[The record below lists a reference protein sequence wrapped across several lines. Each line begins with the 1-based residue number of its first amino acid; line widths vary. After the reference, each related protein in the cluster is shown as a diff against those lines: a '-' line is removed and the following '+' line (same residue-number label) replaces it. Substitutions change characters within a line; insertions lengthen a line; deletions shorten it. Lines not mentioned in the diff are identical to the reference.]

1 MSAIGYL
8 KCSCQQ
14 CGRHIEFPADAIG
27 TSVDCPHCGWPT
39 ELTIPPPP
47 ELSAPSPRNLT
58 WPVIG
63 LCVLLFGMIASV
75 VGLRLVKQLALKNR
89 SGKSGALA
97 AKSTNNPAKTGSP
110 AVTAASISTNDF
122 IVAGVTLEKAKGGHL
137 VYVIGSV
144 KNETERQRFGVR
156 VELDLF
162 DQGGVKVGRSS
173 DYRQTLA
180 PKADWRFKAL
190 VFQST
195 AATATLAS
203 IKEE

>member
-63 LCVLLFGMIASV
+63 LCVLLLGMIASFV
-75 VGLRLVKQLALKNR
+75 VLRMVKKLALKDR
-89 SGKSGALA
+89 SARSAALA
-97 AKSTNNPAKTGSP
+97 AQSTNNLAKTGSP
-110 AVTAASISTNDF
+110 AVTTPSISTNDF
-122 IVAGVTLEKAKGGHL
+122 NVAGITLEKAKDSNF

-144 KNETERQRFGVR
+144 RNESDRQRFGVR
-156 VELDLF
+156 VDLDLF
-162 DQGGVKVGRSS
+162 DQAGMKVGRTS
-173 DYRQTLA
+173 DYRQTLG

-190 VFQST
+190 VLQSK
-195 AATATLAS
+195 AASATLAS

>member
-1 MSAIGYL
+1 MSAISYL

-39 ELTIPPPP
+39 ELTLPAPP
-47 ELSAPSPRNLT
+47 EPSAPSPRNLT

-63 LCVLLFGMIASV
+63 LCVLLFGLIASF
-75 VGLRLVKQLALKNR
+75 VGLRIVKKLALKDR
-89 SGKSGALA
+89 SGRSGALA
-97 AKSTNNPAKTGSP
+97 AKSTNSLAKTGSP

-122 IVAGVTLEKAKGGHL
+122 IVAGDSNF

-144 KNETERQRFGVR
+144 KNDSDRQRFGVR
-156 VELDLF
+156 VDLDLF
-162 DQGGVKVGRSS
+162 DQAGVKVGRTS
-173 DYRQTLA
+173 DYRQTLG

-190 VFQST
+190 VLQSK
-195 AATATLAS
+195 AASAALAS